1 MAMCQEKEKK
11 KANKHETV
19 LVLDKSAQGP
29 HMHGSM
35 KVMVVGI
42 VLGYA
47 CEAQPEG
54 ALLLQIDRGGRLHAS
69 STSRRS

>member
-1 MAMCQEKEKK
+1 
-11 KANKHETV
+11 
-19 LVLDKSAQGP
+19 
-29 HMHGSM
+29 MHGSM

-54 ALLLQIDRGGRLHAS
+54 ALLLQIDRGVDICTLLLHPGIAG
-69 STSRRS
+69 